1 MSGADAA
8 AASAA
13 STDVTA
19 STVSTDAA
27 VASVDAASADAAVA
41 TPDAAAA
48 GDAVGGDTAA
58 AAPAAAHSFACLRR
72 QCLEARATAQ
82 LEARACK
89 APPSQFFHL
98 DAAGKVCFS
107 AGTLGSALGLALC
120 LHAPTRGGRAADPV
134 PPQWCADEAEMASE
148 YVATIEL
155 DEKVKACL
163 QRKRFVLPQQQRN
176 VALGWQKVHHL
187 RHQTRAPAHRHL
199 APGTWHLAP
208 SSRRL
213 SSHHT
218 WDSAPN
224 ELQSRL
230 RQCSRAMLLRRPLPC
245 CRAPAASHFPRRWR
259 RASATRRCTVR

>member
-1 MSGADAA
+1 MSGADVTAT
-8 AASAA
+8 SAA

-19 STVSTDAA
+19 STDAA
-27 VASVDAASADAAVA
+27 FASVDAASADAAVA

-58 AAPAAAHSFACLRR
+58 GAPAHSFACLRR

-120 LHAPTRGGRAADPV
+120 LPPLAVAELPTPPHPNGAQTRRRWRASTSRQSSWTRRSRPA
-134 PPQWCADEAEMASE
+134 CSASASCCPSSS
-148 YVATIEL
+148 VTSRWGDKRCTTRATKRE
-155 DEKVKACL
+155 L
-163 QRKRFVLPQQQRN
+163 QRTGIWR
-176 VALGWQKVHHL
+176 
-187 RHQTRAPAHRHL
+187 
-199 APGTWHLAP
+199 LAP
-208 SSRRL
+208 SSRRP

-218 WDSAPN
+218 WNSVPN

-245 CRAPAASHFPRRWR
+245 SCSEPFPRRWR

>member
-1 MSGADAA
+1 MSGADVTAT
-8 AASAA
+8 SAA

-19 STVSTDAA
+19 STDAA
-27 VASVDAASADAAVA
+27 FASVDAASADAAVA
-41 TPDAAAA
+41 TPNAAAA

-58 AAPAAAHSFACLRR
+58 GAPAHSFACLRR

-120 LHAPTRGGRAADPV
+120 LPSTRSGRAADPA

-176 VALGWQKVHHL
+176 VALGWQKVHHS
-187 RHQTRAPAHRHL
+187 RHQT
-199 APGTWHLAP
+199 
-208 SSRRL
+208 
-213 SSHHT
+213 
-218 WDSAPN
+218 
-224 ELQSRL
+224 
-230 RQCSRAMLLRRPLPC
+230 
-245 CRAPAASHFPRRWR
+245 
-259 RASATRRCTVR
+259 